1 MAGQVRLVPFQGEGA
16 GEEELTWGQGDL
28 WEAMRRLRS
37 WLPVGGANPL
47 PPGSTVDRVVADL
60 RFLIGRHPSL
70 RTRLRVGPE
79 GRARQVLSSAGEISL
94 EVVDAAPGDDPAAV
108 AEEVAQRFRAAAFD
122 FTTDWPV
129 RAAVIRHRRVLTHRV
144 LVMCHLVTDAG
155 GAAAM
160 QADLAGRDPA
170 TGAAAGPAA
179 GQQPLAQARWQR
191 SPAGQ
196 RQSAAAL
203 RHWERWLR
211 TIPPR
216 RFGDST
222 DPRRPRYWQLGFHS
236 RAMHLAVRAI
246 AARTGADT
254 SSVLLTLFAVA
265 LVRASGVHPAVTRV
279 LVNNRFR
286 PGLADVVA
294 PLTQAGLLVVDV
306 AGVTVDEAVA
316 RTRQRTM
323 ATYKYAYYD
332 PYRMLELVD
341 RVGRER
347 GEPVDIG
354 CFFNDRR
361 LVRQEQPG
369 GPVPTP
375 AEIRA
380 ALPDSRLRCL
390 LQQDE
395 PMERL
400 FVSADHDPDAVDL
413 DILTDTHY
421 LAPAGLAALV
431 RGMEEVAVAAAGD
444 PAAPTGVPAASG

>member
-1 MAGQVRLVPFQGEGA
+1 
-16 GEEELTWGQGDL
+16 
-28 WEAMRRLRS
+28 
-37 WLPVGGANPL
+37 
-47 PPGSTVDRVVADL
+47 
-60 RFLIGRHPSL
+60 
-70 RTRLRVGPE
+70 
-79 GRARQVLSSAGEISL
+79 
-94 EVVDAAPGDDPAAV
+94 
-108 AEEVAQRFRAAAFD
+108 
-122 FTTDWPV
+122 
-129 RAAVIRHRRVLTHRV
+129 
-144 LVMCHLVTDAG
+144 
-155 GAAAM
+155 
-160 QADLAGRDPA
+160 
-170 TGAAAGPAA
+170 
-179 GQQPLAQARWQR
+179 
-191 SPAGQ
+191 
-196 RQSAAAL
+196 
-203 RHWERWLR
+203 
-211 TIPPR
+211 
-216 RFGDST
+216 
-222 DPRRPRYWQLGFHS
+222 
-236 RAMHLAVRAI
+236 MHLAVRAI

-316 RTRQRTM
+316 RTRPRTM